1 MKNTDPRI
9 DSYIAG
15 SAQFARPILRH
26 LRKLVHET
34 CPDIEETVKWR
45 SPTFLYRGKIMAGM
59 AAFKEHCAFGFWHQG
74 MEAVLGT
81 DGRKV
86 DTAMGSFGRI
96 TSLEDLP
103 SDRKMT
109 AYIRK
114 AAALHE
120 SGAPARP
127 RPAKRP
133 AAPLAMPP
141 DLAAALRRN
150 KAAAAVFEKFSPSH
164 RKEYIEWI
172 TEAKR
177 EETRQKRLATTL
189 EWLAEGKTR
198 NWKYE
203 NC

>member
-1 MKNTDPRI
+1 MKKTDPRI

-15 SAQFARPILRH
+15 SANFAKPILRH

-34 CPDIEETVKWR
+34 CPDVEETLKWR

-59 AAFKEHCAFGFWHQG
+59 AAFKGHCVFGFWHQG

-81 DGRKV
+81 NGQEA
-86 DTAMGSFGRI
+86 DTAMGSLGRI

-103 SDRKMT
+103 SDRNMT

-127 RPAKRP
+127 RPAKGP
-133 AAPLAMPP
+133 AAPLAVPA
-141 DLAAALRRN
+141 DLAAALRKN
-150 KAAAAVFEKFSPSH
+150 KAAAAAFERFSPSH
-164 RKEYIEWI
+164 RREYIEWI

-177 EETRQKRLATTL
+177 DETRQKRLATTL
-189 EWLAEGKTR
+189 DWLAEGKTR